1 MLNEIAAPFPQIA
14 TPFPQIATPFLQI
27 ATPFMAQT
35 CLEQSIFIFL
45 GQRAIRAH
53 IKIRVT
59 PVGASNT
66 VSCYE
71 SIETILWKSNT
82 RK

>member
-1 MLNEIAAPFPQIA
+1 MIKLFNLYLTYMFYDINKKKK
-14 TPFPQIATPFLQI
+14 
-27 ATPFMAQT
+27 
-35 CLEQSIFIFL
+35 
-45 GQRAIRAH
+45 IRAH

-59 PVGASNT
+59 PVGASNA